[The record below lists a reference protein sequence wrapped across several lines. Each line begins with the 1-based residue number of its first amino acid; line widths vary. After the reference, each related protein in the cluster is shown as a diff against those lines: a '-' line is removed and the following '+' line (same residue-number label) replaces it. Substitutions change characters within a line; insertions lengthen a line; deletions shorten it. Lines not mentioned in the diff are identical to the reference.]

1 MAGLDGS
8 LLESHLRDH
17 PNADLGLSVS
27 RVRRDLPSTPEI
39 LNKRADGTCWE
50 PIFRTHFW

>member
-27 RVRRDLPSTPEI
+27 RVWRDLPSTPEI